1 MHVEF
6 RLVIIMRRIIMAIV
20 AVGILTL
27 TACNTGKV
35 DDKLTTDTNVKSSG
49 VDINAL
55 GNARTEEIYL
65 AGGCFWGVEGYFRQL
80 DGILDTEV
88 GYANGK
94 TEDTTYQDLKN
105 TEHAETLYVKYDANK
120 IALQEIMDHF
130 FRIIDPTILDR
141 QGNDIG
147 RQYRTGV
154 YSNSDEVLEEVKNIV
169 ESKRP
174 LYDKPIVVEVEKLN
188 NYVTA
193 EEYHQDYLVKNPG
206 GYCHIDLSLAEEPLY
221 KEFTKLSD
229 EELKATLTELQ
240 YEVTQNSA
248 TERAFTSEYD
258 NFDEDGVYVDITTGE
273 PLFSSRD
280 KYDAGCG
287 WPSFTR
293 PITSYVIEYEKDD
306 THGMSRVETRSK
318 GGDAHL
324 GHVFEDGPK
333 DEGGLRYCING
344 AALKFVPYDEMD
356 AAGLSDYKKY
366 VK

>member
-1 MHVEF
+1 MK
-6 RLVIIMRRIIMAIV
+6 RLILIAVV
-20 AVGILTL
+20 AVGLFILA
-27 TACNTGKV
+27 ACNTQTERSEDNLQNTKV
-35 DDKLTTDTNVKSSG
+35 ESNKL
-49 VDINAL
+49 DINKL
-55 GNARTEEIYL
+55 GVAKIEEIYL

-94 TEDTTYQDLKN
+94 TEDTTYQDLKS
-105 TEHAETLYVKYDANK
+105 TEHAETLYIKYDGNK
-120 IALQEIMDHF
+120 ISLTEIMDHF
-130 FRIIDPTILDR
+130 FRIIDPTILNR

-154 YSNSDEVLEEVKNIV
+154 YSKSPEVLAEVSAIIDT
-169 ESKRP
+169 KRE
-174 LYDKPIVVEVEKLN
+174 LYDKPIVVEVEELN

-221 KEFTKLSD
+221 KEFSKASD
-229 EELKATLTELQ
+229 EQLKSELTDIQ

-258 NFDEDGVYVDITTGE
+258 KLDEEGVYVDITTGE

-293 PITSYVIEYEKDD
+293 PITSYVIEYVGDD
-306 THGMSRVETRSK
+306 SHGMNRVETRSK
-318 GGDAHL
+318 GGDSHL

-344 AALKFVPYDEMD
+344 AALKFIPYDEMD
-356 AAGLSDYKKY
+356 AEGLSDYKKY